1 MSYGLQVKDS
11 TGKIVL
17 DLGYAPFDFIETLI
31 LSPGSSGTKTYSEIY
46 SGSVAMIFL
55 LNVSTLPQ
63 GTPPIVDSIG
73 NKVFWDIPSSQG
85 GDITVGVYRGEL
97 I

>member
-31 LSPGSSGTKTYSEIY
+31 LSPGSSGSKTYSEIK

-55 LNVSTLPQ
+55 LNVEALPQ
-63 GTPPIVDSIG
+63 GTPPIVDTFN
-73 NKVFWDIPSSQG
+73 NKVFWDIPASQG
-85 GDITVGVYRGEL
+85 GNITIGVYRGEL